1 MKMSEEKLFVQDKN
15 VVVPGQVLAQGMGYL
30 PGNGTYRVNDKILA
44 NRLGLLNMDG
54 KVMKTLPLS
63 GRYLP
68 KRNDVVIGRVSD
80 ILMSGWRLDINCPYS
95 AVLPLKD
102 ATFSY
107 IEKGDDL
114 TKYFEL
120 DDYMLCKITNVTSQ
134 NLIDVSCKGPGL
146 MKLKGGRIVPVN
158 ASKVPRIIGKRGSMV
173 WMIKQATGCKISVG
187 QNGLVWIL
195 GEPDMET
202 IAVNAMTL
210 IQDKSHIQGLTDM
223 VKGFLE
229 NATGKTINLDE
240 MPEGDTE
247 ESFERREYSRDS
259 EGGDRGYSRG
269 GDRGGDRGGY
279 RGGGDRG
286 GFRPRG
292 DGPREARSFEDRQK
306 ARPYFTK
313 RGTDENPEGQNQEA
327 PQSSED
333 GE

>member
-1 MKMSEEKLFVQDKN
+1 MKMSEEKLFVQDKS

-187 QNGLVWIL
+187 QNGLVWIA

-210 IQDKSHIQGLTDM
+210 IQEKSHIQGLTDM

-240 MPEGDTE
+240 MPENDTE
-247 ESFERREYSRDS
+247 ESYSERREYSQGS

-269 GDRGGDRGGY
+269 GDRGGYRGGD
-279 RGGGDRG
+279 RGGDRG
-286 GFRPRG
+286 GFRPR
-292 DGPREARSFEDRQK
+292 DGPREGRSFEDRQK
-306 ARPYFTK
+306 SRPYFTK
-313 RGTDENPEGQNQEA
+313 RGTDENPEGQSQET